1 MVQCTCNVVY
11 FDPLMYGTLEYMIRL
26 LLTSCTTFRHTQYT
40 CKYTYKHCTAGGGV
54 VLLLLYI
61 SDMMIFIEFVLQVVF
76 TLCCVPFLYTY
87 TYVGGF
93 ENH

>member
-1 MVQCTCNVVY
+1 
-11 FDPLMYGTLEYMIRL
+11 MYGTLEYMIRL

-61 SDMMIFIEFVLQVVF
+61 SDMIFIEFVLQVVF
-76 TLCCVPFLYTY
+76 TLCCVPFCILTRTWEDLRIISYSCM
-87 TYVGGF
+87 
-93 ENH
+93 